1 MKLQFSIILLLAIA
15 VYSCGGSQS
24 QSKTETSN
32 AEASTTEETSGE
44 EAPREMEAVSIWDKI
59 SIRKTP
65 SDKGDYVTSLSLGE
79 KLTYLGVEET
89 SADDK
94 VFFQVRLND
103 GTEGWVRS
111 EFVAP
116 EAEPAVLLAETNIYK
131 RPDLLTKTDDKFFKM
146 DIVAVTNVQDTW
158 VEVKGRPTGASW
170 FKSGW
175 IKADNLSYS
184 QIEIAMAKFAQP
196 ILSEP
201 FDEET
206 PGKIAE
212 ILSNQDLSSSVFTDL
227 LKSAL
232 DSIRSSAMVQKVDSA
247 LAQ

>member
-1 MKLQFSIILLLAIA
+1 MKIQHAIILLLAIVA
-15 VYSCGGSQS
+15 YACGGSQS
-24 QSKTETSN
+24 QSKTETN
-32 AEASTTEETSGE
+32 TGDGTAGEPSGE
-44 EAPREMEAVSIWDKI
+44 EAPKEVQAVSIWDKI
-59 SIRKTP
+59 SIRETA
-65 SDKGDYVTSLSLGE
+65 SDKGEYITSLSLGE

-111 EFVAP
+111 EFVEQ
-116 EAEPAVLLAETNIYK
+116 EAEPAVLVTETNIYK

-158 VEVKGRPTGASW
+158 AEVKGRPTGEKW

-175 IKADNLSYS
+175 VKADNLSYS

-201 FDEET
+201 FNEET

-232 DSIRSSAMVQKVDSA
+232 DSIKSSAMVQEVDSA

>member
-24 QSKTETSN
+24 QSQSET
-32 AEASTTEETSGE
+32 STTEAAPE
-44 EAPREMEAVSIWDKI
+44 EAAPKEVEAVSIWDKI
-59 SIRKTP
+59 SIRETP
-65 SDKGDYVTSLSLGE
+65 SDKGEYVTSLSLGE

-89 SADDK
+89 STDDK
-94 VFFQVRLND
+94 VFLNVRLND

-111 EFVAP
+111 EFVAA
-116 EAEPAVLLAETNIYK
+116 EAEPAVLIEETNIYK

-146 DIVAVTNVQDTW
+146 DIVAVTQVQDTW
-158 VEVKGRPTGASW
+158 AEVKGRPTGEKW

-175 IKADNLSYS
+175 VKADNISYN

-206 PGKIAE
+206 PAKITE

-232 DSIRSSAMVQKVDSA
+232 DSIKSSAVVQEIDSA
-247 LAQ
+247 LTQ

>member
-24 QSKTETSN
+24 QSQSET
-32 AEASTTEETSGE
+32 STTEAAPE
-44 EAPREMEAVSIWDKI
+44 EAAPKEVEAVSIWDKI
-59 SIRKTP
+59 SIRETP
-65 SDKGDYVTSLSLGE
+65 SDKGEYVTSLSLGE

-94 VFFQVRLND
+94 VFLNVRLND

-116 EAEPAVLLAETNIYK
+116 EAEPAAFIEETNIYK

-146 DIVAVTNVQDTW
+146 DIVAVIQVQDTW
-158 VEVKGRPTGASW
+158 AEVKGRPTGEKW

-175 IKADNLSYS
+175 VKADNISYN

-206 PGKIAE
+206 PAKIAE

-232 DSIRSSAMVQKVDSA
+232 DSVKNSDPLQKVDSV
-247 LAQ
+247 LVQ